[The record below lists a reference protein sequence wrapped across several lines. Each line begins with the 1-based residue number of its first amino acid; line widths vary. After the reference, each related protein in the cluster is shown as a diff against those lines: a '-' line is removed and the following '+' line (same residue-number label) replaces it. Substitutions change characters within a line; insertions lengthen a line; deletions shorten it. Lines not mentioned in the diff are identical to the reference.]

1 MTLAQEGTQGRS
13 ELYLSIA
20 GLMQSRDEVFSR
32 SERELLG
39 TIMTQLSRQVEMHV
53 RLALAERMS
62 EEPGAPLDLI
72 LVLAND
78 RIEVAASIL
87 ERSMKLSESDLV
99 DLINAT
105 SSLHQVKIAGR
116 PDVTPRI
123 AASLA
128 ESSAIEVLVTLARNQ
143 HARIAAE
150 TLERLAER
158 SRESAELQEGMLGR
172 DDLHADL
179 VQRMCSFVSETL
191 HSFITARFQ
200 IDPVQVRRSL
210 EIASADAHGRLTNA
224 SGPERL
230 VAKLHGAGQLK
241 PGFAVKALT
250 QGQTDVFEH
259 AAAKLIGTTAEGIAR
274 IVKTGDAKLLAL
286 LCQAIGIDKSVFA
299 TIYAQNEMLRGRSGI
314 LSQADREAADS
325 VFQTLSRED
334 ARLTVIRKVA

>member
-1 MTLAQEGTQGRS
+1 
-13 ELYLSIA
+13 
-20 GLMQSRDEVFSR
+20 MQSRDGAFSR
-32 SERELLG
+32 SERELLS

-62 EEPGAPLDLI
+62 EQPGAPLDLI

-78 RIEVAASIL
+78 RIEVAASVL
-87 ERSMKLSESDLV
+87 ERSMKLTENDLV

-143 HARIAAE
+143 NARIAAE

-158 SRESAELQEGMLGR
+158 SRESTDLQEGMLGR
-172 DDLHADL
+172 SDLHADL
-179 VQRMCSFVSETL
+179 VQRMCSFVSDTL
-191 HSFITARFQ
+191 HGFIVARFQ
-200 IDPVQVRRSL
+200 IDPAEVRRSL
-210 EIASADAHGRLTNA
+210 EMASADAHDRLTNA
-224 SGPERL
+224 NGPERL
-230 VAKLHGAGQLK
+230 VAKLYNAGQLR
-241 PGFAVKALT
+241 PGFAVKALS

-259 AAAKLIGTTAEGIAR
+259 AAAKLIGTSAEGIAR
-274 IVKTGDAKLLAL
+274 ILKSGDAKLLAL

-299 TIYAQNEMLRGRSGI
+299 TIFAQAETQRGRSGI
-314 LSQADREAADS
+314 LSQADREAAEA
-325 VFQTLSRED
+325 VFQTQSRED
-334 ARLTVIRKVA
+334 ARLTVIRKAA